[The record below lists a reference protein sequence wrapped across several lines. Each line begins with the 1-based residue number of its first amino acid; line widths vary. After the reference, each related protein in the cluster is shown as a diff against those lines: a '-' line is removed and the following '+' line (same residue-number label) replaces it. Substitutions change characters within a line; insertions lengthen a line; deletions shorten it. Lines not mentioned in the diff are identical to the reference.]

1 MGMRTTVDA
10 VEECLAGLNEEWAV
24 IARGYYNHAR
34 RRIGALEPGMYDGM
48 PTMHY
53 RGKALFSLI
62 ATPRGFTMFPH
73 SNAIAADV
81 GSELA
86 GSPGIA
92 AAKGGVRFTLS
103 QPLPYAAFNRLL
115 DERVNEIDRA

>member
-1 MGMRTTVDA
+1 MRTTTVDA
-10 VEECLAGLNEEWAV
+10 VEEYLTGLNEEWAV

-34 RRIGALEPGMYDGM
+34 RRIVGLEPGMYDGM

-62 ATPRGFTMFPH
+62 ATARGFSMFPH
-73 SNAIAADV
+73 SFTVAADV
-81 GSELA
+81 GSDLA

-92 AAKGGVRFTLS
+92 AAKGGVRFTLNH
-103 QPLPYAAFNRLL
+103 PLPYAAFNRLL
-115 DERVNEIDRA
+115 DERIREIDRA